1 VEVGDHILRLVLDK
15 SSKSSLKN
23 KVKARRTRDK
33 DKVVESLLGKY
44 EVLSSISNTP
54 KEKKE
59 TKEKK
64 KKYIQFSY

>member
-1 VEVGDHILRLVLDK
+1 MEVGDHILRLVLDK

>member
-1 VEVGDHILRLVLDK
+1 
-15 SSKSSLKN
+15 LKN

-59 TKEKK
+59 TREK

>member
-59 TKEKK
+59 TREK